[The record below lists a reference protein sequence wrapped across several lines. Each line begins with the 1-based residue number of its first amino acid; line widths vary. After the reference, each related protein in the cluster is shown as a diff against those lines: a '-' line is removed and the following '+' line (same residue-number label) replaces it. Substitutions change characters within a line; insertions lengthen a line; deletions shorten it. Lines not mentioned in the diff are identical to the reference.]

1 MSALTEA
8 LKDELDGEPSA
19 SRALK
24 ILDQADELGWTVN
37 PACSFVIRLTRD
49 DAVPF
54 FARWDLAY
62 DEVKAKRSWRFA
74 GARAANGQALNY
86 NDIKVYL
93 NDPDVIQPD
102 MPSIPEDDSD
112 ESVRTALGALKIL
125 TEPDPAYI
133 NGPPGRAA
141 KPEPGFTDWGAL
153 LLWAVSS
160 SPRPRG
166 YS

>member
-8 LKDELDGEPSA
+8 LKDELDGEPTA

-24 ILDQADELGWTVN
+24 ILDLAEELGWTEN

-54 FARWDLAY
+54 FARWDLSY

-74 GARAANGQALNY
+74 GARAANGQALNF

-93 NDPDVIQPD
+93 QDPDVIHPE
-102 MPSIPEDDSD
+102 PPTGPEDDSE
-112 ESVRTALGALKIL
+112 ESFRTALGALSPL
-125 TEPDPAYI
+125 
-133 NGPPGRAA
+133 GPTYH
-141 KPEPGFTDWGAL
+141 PEPVTGPHGPTGLYAIPLAPASPPPADWGVL
-153 LLWAVSS
+153 L
-160 SPRPRG
+160 
-166 YS
+166 